1 METFV
6 IHRGGEE
13 LGVFTHP
20 QLRQKVQRGEVLPTD
35 EMQRSGSEEKYVVS
49 TVPSLA
55 IFLDASD
62 GGTQTTESYG
72 MAIDSSDLSGVAMDT
87 PSIEVGDEEEVA
99 EEELDEVSGDGFD
112 SAVASA
118 VNAPENT
125 EAKAQSELARATLF
139 ATQNYI
145 RRSIFVN
152 QADMVQ
158 KTGYILQGIA
168 VVVLGVFAYFVARG
182 EAEMSTPILY
192 AVGWAV
198 AICLGIVTAA
208 LCRDAGRRVIAGVP
222 TAVRSN
228 STLDLVGLVILTVG
242 VAMFAGLAIIAFT
255 ASNFW
260 PAIFGALALLAC
272 VLGAGLALSPSIS
285 NVEFK
290 NVDSMEEA
298 AGLITLSAKVLVLL
312 GPFVLAC
319 CSSIGLL
326 KGGIA
331 LYGLLNGNE
340 AIFDMDGWKIPGI
353 ILVSGCFYPL
363 VAYVLLLVNNMFER
377 LFK

>member
-1 METFV
+1 ME
-6 IHRGGEE
+6 
-13 LGVFTHP
+13 
-20 QLRQKVQRGEVLPTD
+20 
-35 EMQRSGSEEKYVVS
+35 SC
-49 TVPSLA
+49 
-55 IFLDASD
+55 
-62 GGTQTTESYG
+62 
-72 MAIDSSDLSGVAMDT
+72 
-87 PSIEVGDEEEVA
+87 
-99 EEELDEVSGDGFD
+99 VSGFG
-112 SAVASA
+112 STNPSC
-118 VNAPENT
+118 
-125 EAKAQSELARATLF
+125 
-139 ATQNYI
+139 
-145 RRSIFVN
+145 
-152 QADMVQ
+152 
-158 KTGYILQGIA
+158 G
-168 VVVLGVFAYFVARG
+168 VVF
-182 EAEMSTPILY
+182 
-192 AVGWAV
+192 
-198 AICLGIVTAA
+198 CLGIVTAA

-272 VLGAGLALSPSIS
+272 VLGAGLALRPSIS

>member
-1 METFV
+1 MDKFLIIRTGKE
-6 IHRGGEE
+6 I
-13 LGVFTHP
+13 GVFTHP
-20 QLRQKVQRGEVLPTD
+20 QLREKVQRGEVLPTD
-35 EMQRSGSEEKYVVS
+35 ELEREGSGERYEVK

-55 IFLDASD
+55 VFLSENSNS
-62 GGTQTTESYG
+62 TLSSSYS
-72 MAIDSSDLSGVAMDT
+72 MAEDSSDESGAEMDS
-87 PSIEVGDEEEVA
+87 PSFDLGSD
-99 EEELDEVSGDGFD
+99 DGETTDSDNEISEDAFD
-112 SAVASA
+112 SAVADE
-118 VNAPENT
+118 VNAT
-125 EAKAQSELARATLF
+125 EDNNGKVQSELARATLF

-158 KTGYILQGIA
+158 KTGYVLQGVGVI
-168 VVVLGVFAYFVARG
+168 VLGIFTYYATRG
-182 EAEMSTPILY
+182 IEDTTTPILH
-192 AVGWAV
+192 AVGWALAIGLGLV
-198 AICLGIVTAA
+198 AAV

-228 STLDLVGLVILTVG
+228 STLDLVGLIILTIG
-242 VAMFAGLAIIAFT
+242 VSIFAGLAIIAFT
-255 ASNFW
+255 SSNFW

-290 NVDSMEEA
+290 RVDSMEEA
-298 AGLITLSAKVLVLL
+298 AGIITLSAKVLVLL

-331 LYGLLNGNE
+331 LYELISGNP
-340 AIFDMDGWKIPGI
+340 AVFDMNAWKIPGI
-353 ILVSGCFYPL
+353 ILVAGCFYPL
-363 VAYVLLLVNNMFER
+363 VAYVLLMVNNMFER

>member
-1 METFV
+1 MDKFL
-6 IHRGGEE
+6 ILRAGEE
-13 LGVFTHP
+13 IGVFTHP
-20 QLRQKVQRGEVLPTD
+20 QLRKKVQRGEVLPTD
-35 EMQRSGSEEKYVVS
+35 ELQRAGSSERYEVR

-55 IFLDASD
+55 VFLS
-62 GGTQTTESYG
+62 GNSNSTLSSSYG
-72 MAIDSSDLSGVAMDT
+72 MVEDSSDESGAGMDS
-87 PSIEVGDEEEVA
+87 PSFDLGSD
-99 EEELDEVSGDGFD
+99 DGNTTDNDNEISEDAFD
-112 SAVASA
+112 SAVADEVDA
-118 VNAPENT
+118 T
-125 EAKAQSELARATLF
+125 EGNNEKVQSELARATLF

-158 KTGYILQGIA
+158 KTGYVLQGVGVI
-168 VVVLGVFAYFVARG
+168 VLGIFTYYATRG
-182 EAEMSTPILY
+182 IEDTTTPILH
-192 AVGWAV
+192 AVGWALAVGLGLV
-198 AICLGIVTAA
+198 AAV

-228 STLDLVGLVILTVG
+228 STLDLVGLVILTIG
-242 VAMFAGLAIIAFT
+242 VSIFAGLAIIAIT
-255 ASNFW
+255 SSDYW

-290 NVDSMEEA
+290 RVDSMEEA
-298 AGLITLSAKVLVLL
+298 AGIITLSAKVLVLL

-319 CSSIGLL
+319 CSSIGLI

-331 LYGLLNGNE
+331 LYELISGNP
-340 AIFDMDGWKIPGI
+340 AFSDMNAWKIPGI
-353 ILVSGCFYPL
+353 ILVAGCFYPL
-363 VAYVLLLVNNMFER
+363 VVYVLLMVNNMFER

>member
-1 METFV
+1 
-6 IHRGGEE
+6 
-13 LGVFTHP
+13 
-20 QLRQKVQRGEVLPTD
+20 
-35 EMQRSGSEEKYVVS
+35 
-49 TVPSLA
+49 
-55 IFLDASD
+55 
-62 GGTQTTESYG
+62 
-72 MAIDSSDLSGVAMDT
+72 MANDSSDMSGAAMDV
-87 PSIEVGDEEEVA
+87 PSIEVGDEE
-99 EEELDEVSGDGFD
+99 DENEDVLEDVSEDAFD

-118 VNAPENT
+118 VNAPENA

-158 KTGYILQGIA
+158 KTGYILQGVAI
-168 VVVLGVFAYFVARG
+168 VVLGVFTYFVARD
-182 EAEMSTPILY
+182 AADTTTPILY
-192 AVGWAV
+192 AAGWSV
-198 AICLGIVTAA
+198 AIGLGIVAAA

-228 STLDLVGLVILTVG
+228 STLDLVGLIILTVG
-242 VAMFAGLAIIAFT
+242 VAIFAGLVIIAFT
-255 ASNFW
+255 SANFW
-260 PAIFGALALLAC
+260 PAIFGTLALLAC

-312 GPFVLAC
+312 GPFVLSC

-340 AIFDMDGWKIPGI
+340 AVFDMDGWKIPGI

-363 VAYVLLLVNNMFER
+363 VVYVLLLVNNMFER

>member
-6 IHRGGEE
+6 ILRGEE
-13 LGVFTHP
+13 EIGVFTHP
-20 QLRQKVQRGEVLPTD
+20 QLREKVQRGEVLPTD
-35 EMQRSGSEEKYVVS
+35 EMQRSGSEEKYAID

-55 IFLDASD
+55 IFLDSSNSD
-62 GGTQTTESYG
+62 AITSESYG
-72 MAIDSSDLSGVAMDT
+72 MANDSSDMSGVAMEV
-87 PSIEVGDEEEVA
+87 PSIEVGNDEDV
-99 EEELDEVSGDGFD
+99 LDAVSEDAFD
-112 SAVASA
+112 SAIASA
-118 VNAPENT
+118 VNAPENA

-145 RRSIFVN
+145 RRSIFIN

-168 VVVLGVFAYFVARG
+168 IVVLGVFTYFVARD
-182 EAEMSTPILY
+182 AVDTTTPILY
-192 AVGWAV
+192 AVGWTVAV
-198 AICLGIVTAA
+198 GLGIVAAA

-228 STLDLVGLVILTVG
+228 STLDLVGLIILTVG
-242 VAMFAGLAIIAFT
+242 VAIFAGLAIIAFT
-255 ASNFW
+255 SANFW
-260 PAIFGALALLAC
+260 PAIFGTLALLAC

-290 NVDSMEEA
+290 NVDPMEEA
-298 AGLITLSAKVLVLL
+298 VGLITLSAKVLVLL
-312 GPFVLAC
+312 GPFVLSC

-340 AIFDMDGWKIPGI
+340 AVFDMDGWKMPGI

-363 VAYVLLLVNNMFER
+363 VAYVLLLINNMFER

>member
-1 METFV
+1 MDKFL
-6 IHRGGEE
+6 ILRSGEE
-13 LGVFTHP
+13 IGVFTHP
-20 QLRQKVQRGEVLPTD
+20 QLREKVQRGEVLPTD
-35 EMQRSGSEEKYVVS
+35 ELQRAGSSERYEVK

-55 IFLDASD
+55 VFLS
-62 GGTQTTESYG
+62 GNSNSTLSSSYS
-72 MAIDSSDLSGVAMDT
+72 MAEDSSDESGVGMDS
-87 PSIEVGDEEEVA
+87 PSFDLGSD
-99 EEELDEVSGDGFD
+99 DGKTTDSDNGISEDAFD
-112 SAVASA
+112 SVVADEA
-118 VNAPENT
+118 DAT
-125 EAKAQSELARATLF
+125 EGNNRKVQSELARATLF

-152 QADMVQ
+152 QADMIQ
-158 KTGYILQGIA
+158 KTGYVLQGVGVI
-168 VVVLGVFAYFVARG
+168 VLGVFTYYATRG
-182 EAEMSTPILY
+182 IEDTTTPILH
-192 AVGWAV
+192 AVGWALAIGLGLV
-198 AICLGIVTAA
+198 AAV

-228 STLDLVGLVILTVG
+228 STLDLVGLIILTIG
-242 VAMFAGLAIIAFT
+242 VSIFAGLAIIAFT
-255 ASNFW
+255 SSNFW

-290 NVDSMEEA
+290 RVDSMKEA
-298 AGLITLSAKVLVLL
+298 AGIITLSAKVLVLL

-331 LYGLLNGNE
+331 LYELISGDL
-340 AIFDMDGWKIPGI
+340 AVFDMNAWKIPGI
-353 ILVSGCFYPL
+353 ILVAGCFYPL
-363 VAYVLLLVNNMFER
+363 VAYVLLMVNNMFER

>member
-1 METFV
+1 MDKFLILRDGFT
-6 IHRGGEE
+6 I
-13 LGVFTHP
+13 GVFTHP
-20 QLRQKVQRGEVLPTD
+20 QLREKVQRGEVLPTD
-35 EMQRSGSEEKYVVS
+35 ELEREGSGERYEVK

-55 IFLDASD
+55 VFLS
-62 GGTQTTESYG
+62 GNSNSTLSSSYG
-72 MAIDSSDLSGVAMDT
+72 MVEDSSDESGAGMDS
-87 PSIEVGDEEEVA
+87 PSFDLGSD
-99 EEELDEVSGDGFD
+99 DGETTDSDTEISEDAFD
-112 SAVASA
+112 SAVADEVDA
-118 VNAPENT
+118 T
-125 EAKAQSELARATLF
+125 EGNNGKVQSELARATLF

-158 KTGYILQGIA
+158 KTGYVLQGVGVI
-168 VVVLGVFAYFVARG
+168 VLAIFTYYATRG
-182 EAEMSTPILY
+182 IEDTTTPILH
-192 AVGWAV
+192 AVGWALAIGLGLV
-198 AICLGIVTAA
+198 AAV

-228 STLDLVGLVILTVG
+228 STLDLVGLIILTIG
-242 VAMFAGLAIIAFT
+242 ISIFAGLAIIAFT
-255 ASNFW
+255 SSNFW
-260 PAIFGALALLAC
+260 PAIFGTLALLAC

-290 NVDSMEEA
+290 RVDSMEEA
-298 AGLITLSAKVLVLL
+298 AGIITLSAKVLVLL

-331 LYGLLNGNE
+331 LYELISGNP
-340 AIFDMDGWKIPGI
+340 AVFDMNAWKIPGI
-353 ILVSGCFYPL
+353 ILVAGCFYPL
-363 VAYVLLLVNNMFER
+363 VAYVLLMVNNMFER

>member
-1 METFV
+1 MDKFL
-6 IHRGGEE
+6 ILRAGEE
-13 LGVFTHP
+13 IGVYTQP
-20 QLRQKVQRGEVLPTD
+20 QLREKVQRGEVLPTD
-35 EMQRSGSEEKYVVS
+35 ELQREGSGERYEVK

-55 IFLDASD
+55 VFLSENSNS
-62 GGTQTTESYG
+62 TLSSSYS
-72 MAIDSSDLSGVAMDT
+72 MAEDSSDESGAEMDS
-87 PSIEVGDEEEVA
+87 PSFDLGSD
-99 EEELDEVSGDGFD
+99 DGETTDSDNEISEDAFD
-112 SAVASA
+112 SAVADE
-118 VNAPENT
+118 VNAT
-125 EAKAQSELARATLF
+125 EDNNEKVQSELARATLF

-158 KTGYILQGIA
+158 KTGYVLQGVGVI
-168 VVVLGVFAYFVARG
+168 VLGIFTYYATRG
-182 EAEMSTPILY
+182 IEDTTTPILH
-192 AVGWAV
+192 AVGWALAIGLGLV
-198 AICLGIVTAA
+198 AAV

-228 STLDLVGLVILTVG
+228 STLDLVGLIILTIG
-242 VAMFAGLAIIAFT
+242 VSIFAGLAIIAFT
-255 ASNFW
+255 SSNFW

-290 NVDSMEEA
+290 RVDSMEEA
-298 AGLITLSAKVLVLL
+298 AGIITLSAKVLVLL

-331 LYGLLNGNE
+331 LYELISGNP
-340 AIFDMDGWKIPGI
+340 AVFDMNAWKIPGI
-353 ILVSGCFYPL
+353 ILVAGCFYPL
-363 VAYVLLLVNNMFER
+363 VAYVLLMVNNMFER

>member
-6 IHRGGEE
+6 ILRGGEE
-13 LGVFTHP
+13 IGIYTHP
-20 QLRQKVQRGEVLPTD
+20 QLREKVQRGEVLPSD
-35 EMQRSGSEEKYVVS
+35 EMQRTGSEERYVVS

-55 IFLDASD
+55 VFLDGKSVD
-62 GGTQTTESYG
+62 SPTSSESYSL
-72 MAIDSSDLSGVAMDT
+72 MSDSSDMSGAAMDT
-87 PSIEVGDEEEVA
+87 ASFVIPEEEEDA
-99 EEELDEVSGDGFD
+99 CEDSEVSEEAFD

-118 VNAPENT
+118 VNAPEGT
-125 EAKAQSELARATLF
+125 EEKAQSELARATLF

-145 RRSIFVN
+145 RRSIFIN

-168 VVVLGVFAYFVARG
+168 IVVLGVFAYSVTKG
-182 EAEMSTPILY
+182 AEDTTTSIMY
-192 AVGWAV
+192 AVGWGLAV
-198 AICLGIVTAA
+198 VLGIVAAA

-228 STLDLVGLVILTVG
+228 STLDLVGLIILTVG
-242 VAMFAGLAIIAFT
+242 VAIFAGLAIIAFT
-255 ASNFW
+255 SSNFW
-260 PAIFGALALLAC
+260 PAIFGTLALLAC

-285 NVEFK
+285 NVEFA
-290 NVDSMEEA
+290 NVEPMEEV

-331 LYGLLNGNE
+331 LYALMNGNLV
-340 AIFDMDGWKIPGI
+340 ASDMSGWKIPGI
-353 ILVSGCFYPL
+353 ILVTGCFYPL
-363 VAYVLLLVNNMFER
+363 IVYVLLLINNMFER